1 MRKGAP
7 TRCFLFVQDKG
18 GREFGNSFRWKVG
31 NMFRYVTI
39 LAFLSASMFL
49 SACAND
55 FTQEKITARRAA
67 AAQVHKMAET
77 PSVVQNF
84 LSDTT
89 TKVWNAHGTQIEYL
103 AANGRT
109 ILWYPGNVSGV
120 SGRWKL
126 QMASYGLEMCFLY
139 GEGSF
144 NPVTG
149 QKGGSWECDMAA
161 YYILNRD
168 EIVSGDP
175 LHLSQQIPYT
185 LPAAGN
191 ISLDQAMQNAG
202 LGSLRIKNRAPAPQY
217 PGKK

>member
-1 MRKGAP
+1 MQ
-7 TRCFLFVQDKG
+7 FENL
-18 GREFGNSFRWKVG
+18 FRWKVG
-31 NMFRYVTI
+31 NMFHYVTI
-39 LAFLSASMFL
+39 LAVLSASTFL

-67 AAQVHKMAET
+67 AAQVHKMTET
-77 PSVVQNF
+77 PSVVQSF

-120 SGRWKL
+120 SGRWRL

-139 GEGSF
+139 GEGGY

-149 QKGGSWECDMAA
+149 QRGGSWECDMAA

-175 LHLSQQIPYT
+175 LRLSQQIPYT
-185 LPAAGN
+185 LPAAVN

-202 LGSLRIKNRAPAPQY
+202 LGLLGIENRAPAPQY
-217 PGKK
+217 PN